1 LNGAYLSS
9 IVLPCVVSTSAPTQ
23 EVMTVD
29 CGGGGGGGGGGGR
42 QTPGKL
48 HLQVYKKS
56 KVKQTPN
63 PPPATTSQLQLH
75 E

>member
-29 CGGGGGGGGGGGR
+29 CGGGGGGGGGR
-42 QTPGKL
+42 QTPPSG
-48 HLQVYKKS
+48 LQKIKS
-56 KVKQTPN
+56 QTD
-63 PPPATTSQLQLH
+63 T
-75 E
+75 